1 MHKQNIEEKRGGER
15 ERERERRRRRSGN
28 LEF

>member
-1 MHKQNIEEKRGGER
+1 MHKQNIEEKRGGVRDR
-15 ERERERRRRRSGN
+15 ERRRRRRSGN